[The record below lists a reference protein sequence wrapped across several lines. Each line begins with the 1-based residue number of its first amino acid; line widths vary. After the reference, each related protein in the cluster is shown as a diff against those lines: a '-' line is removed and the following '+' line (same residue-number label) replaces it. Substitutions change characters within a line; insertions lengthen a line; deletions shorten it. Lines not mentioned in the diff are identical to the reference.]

1 MLVRP
6 HPDRRLLGAAP
17 VQERARVL
25 QGALD
30 QLARMADVDGDDMQR
45 DRQLLDQVVI
55 GVAPDQPCQP
65 AGRHEMVTAA
75 EEPSSPLN
83 GSSGNTL
90 PRRRP
95 RQTSPSSSAVAT
107 VCGRDA
113 MNAPLSAPADVPTI
127 TSGRMPRS

>member
-75 EEPSSPLN
+75 EEAQQPAERIQREHAAAAQAAAACS
-83 GSSGNTL
+83 
-90 PRRRP
+90 RAP
-95 RQTSPSSSAVAT
+95 RQSQPSAGET
-107 VCGRDA
+107 R
-113 MNAPLSAPADVPTI
+113 
-127 TSGRMPRS
+127 